1 MSLLPQLL
9 AFALTL
15 ICLLALSRWITRQ
28 VLWLG
33 HRVTKDENAT
43 LIGYY
48 LLLFP
53 GILLHELSHV
63 VMAKLVRL
71 KVGKLSLGP
80 KQRRNSIELGSVT
93 VSRGDALRESLVGV
107 APFVAGT
114 AALLAIGYGVF
125 DVEKLGQAWNSGG
138 LLVAL
143 KSLDGI
149 WKVPDFWLWA
159 YLIFAISNAMTPS
172 PADRQPWLMAGL
184 YIGVALAVAYLL
196 GGLSLVPQGLSDHV
210 AGALQV
216 LNLAFGFT
224 LVMDLLAAVALWLA
238 ALILVLIRDR
248 RR

>member
-15 ICLLALSRWITRQ
+15 ACLLLLSRWITRQ
-28 VLWLG
+28 VLWLA
-33 HRVTKDENAT
+33 HRLTRNESAT

-63 VMAKLVRL
+63 FVAKLVGL

-93 VSRGDALRESLVGV
+93 VSRGDALRESLVGL
-107 APFVAGT
+107 APFVFGT
-114 AALLAIGYGVF
+114 AALLAIGYWVF
-125 DVEKLGQAWNSGG
+125 DVQKLGQAWATGG
-138 LLVAL
+138 VLSAL
-143 KSLDGI
+143 RSLDGI
-149 WKVPDFWLWA
+149 WRVPDFWLWA

-184 YIGVALAVAYLL
+184 YIGVALTVAYLL
-196 GGLSLVPQGLSDHV
+196 GGLLLVPQGLSDRV
-210 AGALQV
+210 SEAIQV
-216 LNLAFGFT
+216 LTLGFAFT
-224 LVMDLLAAVALWLA
+224 LVLDLLAAIALWVVEM
-238 ALILVLIRDR
+238 VLPR
-248 RR
+248 R